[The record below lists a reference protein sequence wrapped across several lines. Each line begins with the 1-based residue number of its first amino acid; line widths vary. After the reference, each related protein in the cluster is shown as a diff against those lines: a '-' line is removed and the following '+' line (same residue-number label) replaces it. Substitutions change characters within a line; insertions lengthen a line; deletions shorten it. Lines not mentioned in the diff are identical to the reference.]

1 MKRKSIFTL
10 SLLLVTLAFTS
21 CEKSVYDAD
30 KQPQKEKT
38 VADLVVPSGFDW
50 KMVKNAQC
58 EITAQGASNV
68 SVYSDQECTENA
80 MLATLQT
87 NDGTLTIP
95 LSLPA
100 NSKEAYLQYET
111 VNGKKMV
118 LAAAADKDNVIHF
131 TLPQDSKP
139 SPETRAETYKGSG
152 SIHYPNNG
160 WGTVMFEDQFPSLGD
175 YDFNDFVL
183 GYHVLFEFC
192 PGKGGKSVID
202 DAIQLGIQLRAM
214 GGSYPYAPCVR
225 LKNLQV
231 GDVDYIEVH
240 ESFNTSVTTVD
251 WFAGPDG
258 EVIMDFRNLV
268 TATSKPSGS
277 TFFNTETEYLVKEVP
292 ELNIAIY
299 VNEGVSVYSAKFESF
314 DFYLAKAN
322 HGTEIHL
329 GGYEPIYDTYP
340 KGDSGLGKD
349 YYYDNK
355 GLIWGL
361 NVPASIDHVVEKGN
375 FLDAYK
381 DFAAWAMS
389 GGQDKEDWYNGAK
402 NNELLIK
409 LNTER

>member
-38 VADLVVPSGFDW
+38 VADLVVPTGFDW

-58 EITAQGASNV
+58 EITAQGASDV
-68 SVYSDQECTENA
+68 SVYSDKECTENA
-80 MLATLQT
+80 MLATLRT
-87 NDGTLTIP
+87 DNGSLTIP

-139 SPETRAETYKGSG
+139 SPETRATSGGSG
-152 SIHYPNNG
+152 IIQYPNGG
-160 WGTVMFEDQFPSLGD
+160 WGTVMFEDMFPSLGD

-183 GYHVLFEFC
+183 GYQVLFGFC
-192 PGKGGKSVID
+192 RGERGKSVID
-202 DAIQLGIQLRAM
+202 EAIQFGFQLRAM

-225 LKNLQV
+225 LKKIKAK
-231 GDVDYIEVH
+231 DIEQIRVYQR
-240 ESFNTSVTTVD
+240 FNTSVGEVN
-251 WFAGPDG
+251 WSVGPDG

-268 TATSKPSGS
+268 AATSKPSGS
-277 TFFNTETEYLVKEVP
+277 TFFNTEKEYLAKDLP
-292 ELNIAIY
+292 QLNITIFLKNEVD
-299 VNEGVSVYSAKFESF
+299 VNSVDFESL
-314 DFYLAKAN
+314 DFYLAKAD

-329 GGYEPIYDTYP
+329 GGYKPVYDTYP
-340 KGDSGLGKD
+340 SDNSGLGKD
-349 YYYDNK
+349 YYYNNK

-361 NVPASIDHVVEKGN
+361 SVPAPIAHVIEKGN

-389 GGQDKEDWYNGAK
+389 GGQDKANWYNGEK

-409 LNTER
+409 TQ

>member
-58 EITAQGASNV
+58 EITAQSASDV

-139 SPETRAETYKGSG
+139 SPETRADNANGGSG
-152 SIHYPNNG
+152 RINYPNDG

-183 GYHVLFEFC
+183 GYKVQIPFYRGEEV
-192 PGKGGKSVID
+192 KSAI
-202 DAIQLGIQLRAM
+202 DAIQFGIELRAM

-225 LKNLQV
+225 LKKLKAKDV
-231 GDVDYIEVH
+231 GVIEVSEGSH
-240 ESFNTSVTTVD
+240 TSVEDVN

-258 EVIMDFRNLV
+258 EVIMDFSNLV
-268 TATSKPSGS
+268 ATTSKPSGS
-277 TFFNTETEYLVKEVP
+277 TFFNTEKEHLVTELPQLSIVIYMKNEVD
-292 ELNIAIY
+292 
-299 VNEGVSVYSAKFESF
+299 VNSADFESF

-322 HGTEIHL
+322 HGPEIHL
-329 GGYEPIYDTYP
+329 GGYKPVYDTYP
-340 KGDSGLGKD
+340 SDNSGLGKD

-361 NVPASIDHVVEKGN
+361 NVPAPLSHVVEKGN

-381 DFAAWAMS
+381 DFATWAMS
-389 GGQDKEDWYNGAK
+389 GGQDNADWYKGEK
-402 NNELLIK
+402 DSKLLIAQ
-409 LNTER
+409 

>member
-68 SVYSDQECTENA
+68 SVYSDQECTENV

-139 SPETRAETYKGSG
+139 SPETRADNANGGSG
-152 SIHYPNNG
+152 SINYPKNG
-160 WGTVMFEDQFPSLGD
+160 WGTVMFEDMFPSLGD

-183 GYHVLFEFC
+183 GYRVQIPFRS
-192 PGKGGKSVID
+192 GRRGKSVID
-202 DAIQLGIQLRAM
+202 EAIQFGIELRAM
-214 GGSYPYAPCVR
+214 GGSFPYAPCVR
-225 LKNLQV
+225 LKDLKAA
-231 GDVDYIEVH
+231 DVDEIEVYQR
-240 ESFNTSVTTVD
+240 FNTSVETVV
-251 WFAGPDG
+251 WSAGPDG

-268 TATSKPSGS
+268 AATSKPSGS
-277 TFFNTETEYLVKEVP
+277 TFFNTDKEYLVTELP
-292 ELNIAIY
+292 QLNIAIY
-299 VNEGVSVYSAKFESF
+299 MNKEVNVNSVDFESF
-314 DFYLAKAN
+314 DFYLAKAD
-322 HGTEIHL
+322 HGPEIHL
-329 GGYEPIYDTYP
+329 GGYKPVYDTYP
-340 KGDSGLGKD
+340 SDNSGLGWD
-349 YYYDNK
+349 YYYNKK

-361 NVPASIDHVVEKGN
+361 NVPAPMAHVIEKGN

-389 GGQDKEDWYNGAK
+389 GGQDKAYWYNGEK

-409 LNTER
+409 AQ

>member
-10 SLLLVTLAFTS
+10 SLLLGTLAFTS

-38 VADLVVPSGFDW
+38 VADLVVPTGFDW

-58 EITAQGASNV
+58 EITAQSASDV

-118 LAAAADKDNVIHF
+118 LAATADKDNIVHF

-139 SPETRAETYKGSG
+139 SSETRAETRNGGSG
-152 SIHYPNNG
+152 QISYPNSG

-183 GYHVLFEFC
+183 AYRVQIPFKSYGH
-192 PGKGGKSVID
+192 KSVID
-202 DAIQLGIQLRAM
+202 EAIQLGIELRAM
-214 GGSYPYAPCVR
+214 GGSYPYAPYLR
-225 LKNLQV
+225 LKNLRAE
-231 GDVDYIEVH
+231 DVEEIEVYQ
-240 ESFNTSVTTVD
+240 SFYTSVEEVN

-268 TATSKPSGS
+268 AATSKPSGS
-277 TFFNTETEYLVKEVP
+277 SFFNTEKEYLAKDLP
-292 ELNIAIY
+292 QLNIAIY
-299 VNEGVSVYSAKFESF
+299 LDDDDVDVSSADFESF
-314 DFYLAKAN
+314 DFYLAKAD

-329 GGYEPIYDTYP
+329 GGYKPVYDTYP
-340 KGDSGLGKD
+340 SDNSGLGKD
-349 YYYDNK
+349 YYYNNK

-361 NVPASIDHVVEKGN
+361 SVPAPIAHVIEKGN

-381 DFAAWAMS
+381 DFAAWVMS
-389 GGQDKEDWYNGAK
+389 GGQDKANWYNGEK

-409 LNTER
+409 TQ

>member
-118 LAAAADKDNVIHF
+118 LAAAADKDNVVHF

-139 SPETRAETYKGSG
+139 SPETRAESTTRGRG
-152 SIHYPNNG
+152 SICYPNSG

-183 GYHVLFEFC
+183 GYRVQIPFKSDGH
-192 PGKGGKSVID
+192 KSVID
-202 DAIQLGIQLRAM
+202 EAIQLGIELRAM
-214 GGSYPYAPCVR
+214 GGSFSYTPCLR
-225 LKNLQV
+225 LKNLMAK
-231 GDVDYIEVH
+231 DVDEIEVYQR
-240 ESFNTSVTTVD
+240 FNTSVEEVN

-258 EVIMDFRNLV
+258 EVIMDFSNLV
-268 TATSKPSGS
+268 SATSKPSGS
-277 TFFNTETEYLVKEVP
+277 TFFNTDKEYLVTELP
-292 ELNIAIY
+292 QLNIAIY
-299 VNEGVSVYSAKFESF
+299 LDDDDVDVNSADFESI

-329 GGYEPIYDTYP
+329 GGYKPVYDTYP
-340 KGDSGLGKD
+340 SDNSDLGTD
-349 YYYDNK
+349 YYYNNK

-361 NVPASIDHVVEKGN
+361 SVPAPIAHVIEKGN

-381 DFAAWAMS
+381 DFAAWVMS
-389 GGQDKEDWYNGAK
+389 GGQDKANWYNGEK

-409 LNTER
+409 TQ

>member
-1 MKRKSIFTL
+1 
-10 SLLLVTLAFTS
+10 
-21 CEKSVYDAD
+21 
-30 KQPQKEKT
+30 
-38 VADLVVPSGFDW
+38 
-50 KMVKNAQC
+50 MVKNAQC
-58 EITAQGASNV
+58 EITAQSASDV

-139 SPETRAETYKGSG
+139 SPETRADNANGGSG
-152 SIHYPNNG
+152 RINYPNDG

-183 GYHVLFEFC
+183 GYKVQIPFYRGEEV
-192 PGKGGKSVID
+192 KSAI
-202 DAIQLGIQLRAM
+202 DAIQFGIELRAM

-225 LKNLQV
+225 LKKLKAKDV
-231 GDVDYIEVH
+231 GVIEVSEGSH
-240 ESFNTSVTTVD
+240 TSVEDVN

-258 EVIMDFRNLV
+258 EVIMDFSNLV
-268 TATSKPSGS
+268 ATTSKPSGS
-277 TFFNTETEYLVKEVP
+277 TFFNTEKEHLVTELPQLSIVIYMKNEVD
-292 ELNIAIY
+292 
-299 VNEGVSVYSAKFESF
+299 VNSADFESF

-322 HGTEIHL
+322 HGPEIHL
-329 GGYEPIYDTYP
+329 GGYKPVYDTYP
-340 KGDSGLGKD
+340 SDNSGLGKD

-361 NVPASIDHVVEKGN
+361 NVPAPLSHVVEKGN

-381 DFAAWAMS
+381 DFATWAMS
-389 GGQDKEDWYNGAK
+389 GGQDNADWYKGEK
-402 NNELLIK
+402 DSKLLIAQ
-409 LNTER
+409 